1 MQVLEKILEEIN
13 LLDIIYDLD
22 NGGCLLRHED
32 VEEIICKYLSRENDS
47 EITRLPRDTDVL
59 IALEVLDKLSFFGG
73 QRAGRELWNDKPR
86 EVQDEDI
93 ASFNRDIEWLREFI
107 RKHMNDGWI
116 PVEKYGLPKEEGI
129 YDLTIING
137 LEEYVSVRW
146 QFLSGTHLSGTQ
158 HYVDGVHY
166 WADNY
171 RGDPINEFLSERVI
185 AWRKNQSHTDRKG
198 SITMTESE
206 VLKIFENEVIILDCW
221 IEHCKDIIADCE
233 TEDDEFDDD
242 KERAELSL
250 KDYTERK
257 EAFDVAIEALKE
269 VQKYREIGTVEECRE
284 AVEKQKPK
292 KAKR

>member
-1 MQVLEKILEEIN
+1 MQVLEKILKEIEQKIEKAEKIIVKPAHDKLDEVAN
-13 LLDIIYDLD
+13 DTAEAFIEAYKECQDII
-22 NGGCLLRHED
+22 R
-32 VEEIICKYLSRENDS
+32 KYLSRENYS
-47 EITRLPRDTDVL
+47 EIARSPRDTDVL

-146 QFLSGTHLSGTQ
+146 QFLSGTHLFGTQ

-185 AWRKNQSHTDRKG
+185 AWRKKPEPYRP
-198 SITMTESE
+198 ERSE
-206 VLKIFENEVIILDCW
+206 E
-221 IEHCKDIIADCE
+221 
-233 TEDDEFDDD
+233 
-242 KERAELSL
+242 
-250 KDYTERK
+250 
-257 EAFDVAIEALKE
+257 
-269 VQKYREIGTVEECRE
+269 
-284 AVEKQKPK
+284 
-292 KAKR
+292 